1 MANAWGGGQG
11 SSELWITE
19 YHSFLQTAGAR
30 ERIPHFLQ
38 ELQLAQQ
45 RLIEEDVDDE
55 QQPEYQD
62 EWMVLCQRN
71 PRFTVH
77 SEQDD
82 QVDWE
87 AAARDFPREILREC
101 PNWIISQRHLSEAS
115 SDSTWHRQ
123 LPAVEVTTLNSKQKH
138 AYDLIQDYH
147 VRFLSAGNTH
157 PLHMIVSGTAG
168 TGKSYLISAI
178 THLLKDTCILTGTT
192 GMASFNIC
200 GKTLYSALQLPVH
213 PNNQQELQGAALQQL
228 QFRLRTSTTS
238 S

>member
-38 ELQLAQQ
+38 ELH
-45 RLIEEDVDDE
+45 EDVDDE

-87 AAARDFPREILREC
+87 AAARHFPREILREC
-101 PNWIISQRHLSEAS
+101 PNWIISQCHLSEAS
-115 SDSTWHRQ
+115 SDSTWHIQ
-123 LPAVEVTTLNSKQKH
+123 LPSVEVSSKLQKTE
-138 AYDLIQDYH
+138 I
-147 VRFLSAGNTH
+147 R
-157 PLHMIVSGTAG
+157 
-168 TGKSYLISAI
+168 
-178 THLLKDTCILTGTT
+178 
-192 GMASFNIC
+192 
-200 GKTLYSALQLPVH
+200 
-213 PNNQQELQGAALQQL
+213 
-228 QFRLRTSTTS
+228 
-238 S
+238 

>member
-1 MANAWGGGQG
+1 MLGVEDKVVQNYG
-11 SSELWITE
+11 L
-19 YHSFLQTAGAR
+19 HSFLQTAGAR

-45 RLIEEDVDDE
+45 RLIEYVDDE

-62 EWMVLCQRN
+62 EWMVPCQRN

-123 LPAVEVTTLNSKQKH
+123 LPAVEVITLNSKQKH

-147 VRFLSAGNTH
+147 VRFLSAGTTH
-157 PLHMIVSGTAG
+157 PLHMIVRNSWHWQIVLDQCHYALTER
-168 TGKSYLISAI
+168 YLH
-178 THLLKDTCILTGTT
+178 TNWHHRNG
-192 GMASFNIC
+192 
-200 GKTLYSALQLPVH
+200 QL
-213 PNNQQELQGAALQQL
+213 
-228 QFRLRTSTTS
+228 
-238 S
+238 